1 MGLLS
6 VQSLSTRWFVGAMVA
21 AMCVSAVYRVEN
33 DPEQLAD
40 RIAPYIGRE
49 TVFVAHIDLTRID
62 VDASFEFAMRIL
74 APGERDDQ
82 VRRRR
87 RPRGTGA
94 RSTMRLRTWRPA
106 ALCSPSPGRACAAG
120 RSHADGVR
128 RRQSGH
134 GCCRCTRK
142 AAP

>member
-1 MGLLS
+1 MLVQVPS
-6 VQSLSTRWFVGAMVA
+6 VL
-21 AMCVSAVYRVEN
+21 
-33 DPEQLAD
+33 P
-40 RIAPYIGRE
+40 APWRK
-49 TVFVAHIDLTRID
+49 
-62 VDASFEFAMRIL
+62 
-74 APGERDDQ
+74 RDDQ

-128 RRQSGH
+128 RRAARAGAA
-134 GCCRCTRK
+134 
-142 AAP
+142 AAPAG